1 MKTGMILE
9 GGAMRGMY
17 TAGIL
22 DVMMEN
28 NINVDGFVG
37 VSAGATF
44 GCNYKSRQIGRT
56 IRYNLKYCN
65 DPKYSSFHSLI
76 TTGDLFGADFCYNQI
91 PNKLDPFDQKTFAE
105 NPIDFYVVCTDVYTG
120 KPVYHLCEKGDD
132 KDTQW
137 IRASASMPVV
147 SRVVS
152 IDGYD
157 LLDGGVS
164 DSIPISWFRSIGY
177 ERNIVILTRP
187 EGYRKKKNE
196 FFSVIKFLLRKYPK
210 LAEALERRHEVY
222 NATIDELHRLEKEG
236 DTFII
241 TPSRDLGISRIESDG
256 KKLQEVYDIGVKDA
270 NDHLENIM
278 EFLSESNKNAKI
290 KF

>member
-1 MKTGMILE
+1 MLKLYVISNVRNRSTKDRKLITLDFTP
-9 GGAMRGMY
+9 RICVIVNRK
-17 TAGIL
+17 GIL
-22 DVMMEN
+22 SASEVVKTYGGQLLRFVKARVQKTADAEDILQEVWYQFSRVT
-28 NINVDGFVG
+28 NIDDLGN
-37 VSAGATF
+37 AGAW
-44 GCNYKSRQIGRT
+44 
-56 IRYNLKYCN
+56 L
-65 DPKYSSFHSLI
+65 YSVTRNKI
-76 TTGDLFGADFCYNQI
+76 T
-91 PNKLDPFDQKTFAE
+91 
-105 NPIDFYVVCTDVYTG
+105 
-120 KPVYHLCEKGDD
+120 
-132 KDTQW
+132 
-137 IRASASMPVV
+137 
-147 SRVVS
+147 
-152 IDGYD
+152 
-157 LLDGGVS
+157 
-164 DSIPISWFRSIGY
+164 DS
-177 ERNIVILTRP
+177 
-187 EGYRKKKNE
+187 YRKKKNE

>member
-17 TAGIL
+17 TAGVL
-22 DVMMEN
+22 DVMMKN

-65 DPKYSSFHSLI
+65 DPRYSSLRSLI
-76 TTGDLFGADFCYNQI
+76 TTGDLYGADFCYNQI
-91 PNKLDPFDQKTFAE
+91 PNKLDPFDQKTFAA
-105 NPIDFYVVCTDVYTG
+105 NPVNFYVVCTDVHTG
-120 KPVYHLCEKGDD
+120 EPVYHLCEKGDEE
-132 KDTQW
+132 DTQW

-152 IDGYD
+152 VGGYD
-157 LLDGGVS
+157 LLDGGIS
-164 DSIPISWFRSIGY
+164 DPIPISWFRSMGY

-196 FFSVIKFLLRKYPK
+196 FFPAIKLLFRKYPK
-210 LAEALERRHEVY
+210 LAEALGKRHEVY

-236 DTFII
+236 NTLII
-241 TPSRDLGISRIESDG
+241 TPSRDLGIRRVESDR
-256 KKLQEVYDIGVKDA
+256 KKLQEAYDTGVKDA
-270 NDHLENIM
+270 DDRLENIR
-278 EFLSESNKNAKI
+278 EFLSGSNENVKNPI
-290 KF
+290 